1 MKTELCLPSDLKYLP
16 VVEHW
21 LLESLKLELGDSE
34 ALQPKSSHLRL
45 VLAEAYS
52 NVVVH
57 AHKKR
62 SEIPVSIQLELKDNE
77 LILTIWD
84 SGNGFNTD
92 QYSPPQPNTLQE
104 GGYGWLI
111 INRLMD
117 KVEYTLHINGR
128 NCLQMKANL
137 DNT

>member
-45 VLAEAYS
+45 VLAEAYA

-57 AHKKR
+57 AHKKQ
-62 SEIPVSIQLELKDNE
+62 SEIPVCIQLELKNNE
-77 LILTIWD
+77 LILEIWD
-84 SGNGFNTD
+84 CGNGFNLED
-92 QYSPPQPNTLQE
+92 YSPPQPNTLQE

-111 INRLMD
+111 MNKLMD
-117 KVEYTLHINGR
+117 KVEYSLQINGR
-128 NCLQMKANL
+128 NCLKMKTNL
-137 DNT
+137 DS

>member
-21 LLESLKLELGDSE
+21 LLESLKLELGDSPI
-34 ALQPKSSHLRL
+34 LHPKSNHLRL

-57 AHKKR
+57 AHKKQ
-62 SEIPVSIQLELKDNE
+62 SEIPICIQLEVKDNE

-84 SGNGFNTD
+84 SGKGFEIE
-92 QYSPPQPNTLQE
+92 QYSPPQPDTLQE

-117 KVEYTLHINGR
+117 KVEYSLHINGK
-128 NCLQMKANL
+128 NCLQMKATLN
-137 DNT
+137 N